1 MLSIS
6 LLLILNKIF
15 FDVSCGCF
23 AILDVCS
30 ALTRVTTV
38 FPKIY
43 FFKLCFIASIT
54 KNLFPE
60 VFDVILLWGLFWKKK
75 KLRLC
80 FGVASPL
87 IRHQTRAGGGGW
99 QSWDDRRTKVATC
112 TANKDLRK
120 TRDRSRS
127 PQLSWTD
134 GAAGCHWRSELHTSS
149 SLLCVAA
156 TRGQSAATLGKKGN
170 ISRVSTPFQKKTKK
184 NPNKFY

>member
-60 VFDVILLWGLFWKKK
+60 VFDVILLWGLFLKKRSFACV
-75 KLRLC
+75 LVLHHHW
-80 FGVASPL
+80 FA
-87 IRHQTRAGGGGW
+87 IRHEQAVEAGSRGTTGG
-99 QSWDDRRTKVATC
+99 QRSRPVRRTKTWGRQGTDHGPPSLAGQMAPPVVIGGASC
-112 TANKDLRK
+112 TRHPVSCVWL
-120 TRDRSRS
+120 
-127 PQLSWTD
+127 QLGDSQPR
-134 GAAGCHWRSELHTSS
+134 H
-149 SLLCVAA
+149 
-156 TRGQSAATLGKKGN
+156 
-170 ISRVSTPFQKKTKK
+170 
-184 NPNKFY
+184 